1 MGERIKTDV
10 CVIGGGPAGLMAAE
24 AAAGQGA
31 RVLLAEQKP
40 TLGRKFL
47 MAGKSGLNLTM
58 DEAAQAF
65 RAHVSG
71 GSVLDRALGG
81 FGPAQVQ
88 GWARGLGQEVFTGS
102 SGRVFPKVM
111 KASPLLRAWIARL
124 EDAGV
129 DLRTRWRWTGGL
141 SFATPDG
148 VVEVDAKAVVLAL
161 GGASWARLGS
171 DGCWIN
177 SLPDV
182 SLVPFG
188 PSNVGFEVEWS
199 PHMEKHFGAPVKPVA
214 LTVGGASVTGEFV
227 VSARGIE
234 GSAVYAI
241 VQPLLASGALTLD
254 LMPGQGAEQ
263 LSAKLARPRGKASV
277 SNHLRRT
284 IRLDGVKAALL
295 REAGPL
301 PEDPASLAARI
312 KAVPLAV
319 KGPRPIDEAIST
331 TGGVPL
337 SELTEDLMLRARPGT
352 FCAGEMIDWDAPTGG
367 YLITTCLATGRIAG
381 LAAAQAALP

>member
-58 DEAAQAF
+58 DEPDPAF
-65 RAHVSG
+65 RARVSAG
-71 GSVLDRALGG
+71 MALDRALAD

-88 GWARGLGQEVFTGS
+88 QWARGLGQAVFTGS
-102 SGRVFPKVM
+102 SGRVFPSAM

-124 EDAGV
+124 EGAGV
-129 DLRTRWRWTGGL
+129 DLRTRWRWTGGRA
-141 SFATPDG
+141 FDTPGG
-148 VVEVDAKAVVLAL
+148 VREVAAGAVVLAL

-171 DGCWIN
+171 DGRWAGL
-177 SLPDV
+177 LPGV
-182 SLVPFG
+182 PLSPFG
-188 PSNVGFEVEWS
+188 PSNVGFAVDWS
-199 PHMEKHFGAPVKPVA
+199 PHMARHFGSPVKPVT
-214 LTVGGASVTGEFV
+214 LTAGDASVTGEFV

-234 GSAVYAI
+234 GSAVYA
-241 VQPLLASGALTLD
+241 VAQPLLASGRLLLD
-254 LMPGQGAEQ
+254 LMPGQGAAQ
-263 LSAKLARPRGKASV
+263 LAERLSRRRGKASLA
-277 SNHLRRT
+277 NHLRRA
-284 IRLDGVKAALL
+284 IRLQGVKAALL
-295 REAGPL
+295 RESGPL
-301 PEDPASLAARI
+301 PDAPAALAARI

-319 KGPRPIDEAIST
+319 SGPRPLDEAIST

-352 FCAGEMIDWDAPTGG
+352 FCAGEMINWDAPTGG
-367 YLITTCLATGRIAG
+367 YLITTCLATGRVAG
-381 LAAAQAALP
+381 LAAARAALP

>member
-1 MGERIKTDV
+1 MGDGINIDV

-40 TLGRKFL
+40 TLGRKLL

-58 DEAAQAF
+58 EQEARAF
-65 RAHVSG
+65 RAQVSP
-71 GSVLDRALGG
+71 GSALDAALGA

-88 GWARGLGQEVFTGS
+88 DWARGLGQEVFTGS
-102 SGRVFPKVM
+102 SRRVFPVAM

-124 EDAGV
+124 EGAGV

-141 SFATPDG
+141 GFDTPDG
-148 VVEVDAKAVVLAL
+148 PRQVQAQAVVLAP

-171 DGCWIN
+171 DGRWAAM
-177 SLPDV
+177 LPEV
-182 SLVPFG
+182 PLVPFG
-188 PSNVGFEVEWS
+188 PSNMGFEVDWS
-199 PHMEKHFGAPVKPVA
+199 PHMAKHFGQPVKPVR
-214 LTVGGASVTGEFV
+214 LTAGDTSVTGEFV
-227 VSARGIE
+227 LSARGIE
-234 GSAVYAI
+234 GSAVYA
-241 VQPLLASGALTLD
+241 VAQPLLASGVVLLD
-254 LMPGQGAEQ
+254 LMPGQGAAQ
-263 LSAKLARPRGKASV
+263 LAAKLARPRGKTSLA
-277 SNHLRRT
+277 NHLRRT
-284 IRLDGVKAALL
+284 IRLEGVKAALL
-295 REAGPL
+295 REAGSL
-301 PEDPASLAARI
+301 PDAPEALAARI

-319 KGPRPIDEAIST
+319 RGPRPLDEAIST

-337 SELTEDLMLRARPGT
+337 LALTDELMLRARPGT
-352 FCAGEMIDWDAPTGG
+352 YCAGEMIDWDAPTGG